1 MNQPLVSV
9 IIPVYNVEKYLRECL
24 DSVCNQTL
32 EDIEIICV
40 DDGSTD
46 GSLSILRDYE
56 AKDSRF
62 KIYTQKNKF
71 AGVARNNGFLHATGK
86 YCIFLDSDDWFDK
99 NLLKKTYLKAEKEQA
114 DIVAF
119 NFSKFDVEGKVEK
132 RTGIHT
138 EWLPKN
144 TEVFSYADCP
154 DYIMSVVNPTPW
166 TKLYRTSFVAENNL
180 KFDEI
185 STTNDIT
192 FASVSVASAKRI
204 TFLKDRFIHYRVDQ
218 GGTISSAKPKKLGNT
233 LFAVKSA
240 LEQVSHLSWYE
251 TIRNSVMR
259 FAVDNI
265 TYCLKNNVLN
275 INDPG
280 VREFYNGARELFSTT
295 LFEGCSPDAIHSNIL
310 FNYFTCLREYDY
322 DSFISLEGQ
331 VFNDETIRNALEQKN
346 LYRRSVEES
355 AIKKKLAKPLIVS
368 LTSFPKRIGTVHLT
382 INTIFRQTLA
392 PDRIILWLAEEEFP
406 NKEKD
411 LPDELLKLKKRGLEI
426 RWCGNLMSYKKLV
439 PTMKLYP
446 DSFIVTADDDL
457 YYHPQWLERLCKTY
471 LDNPHCIPCHRVTK
485 ILVSEDGSYTAVI
498 GGKEYWKG
506 PSYLNKIGS
515 GSGTLFP
522 PGCFHPDVL
531 DETKIKD
538 LAPTNDDIWFW
549 LMAAMAGYRVV
560 VPKEPLIA
568 LHYVEGTQESAL
580 WLVNNQGDELFW
592 TQLYNI
598 VDAYPELKQ
607 ILADEYRAASAA
619 EKEEKERIRA
629 LESSFSYRVRRII
642 TWIPRKAKGGIR
654 CIQENGLGY
663 TFNRMLIHLHLKK
676 APEDKT
682 TRVWNSS
689 PKNNKDKQGEKNKN
703 GE

>member
-46 GSLSILRDYE
+46 GSLRILRDYE

-166 TKLYRTSFVAENNL
+166 TKLYRSSFVAENNL

-204 TFLKDRFIHYRVDQ
+204 TFLKDHFIHYRVDQ

-280 VREFYNGARELFSTT
+280 VREFYNGARELFSTP

-331 VFNDETIRNALEQKN
+331 VFNDGTIRNALEQKN
-346 LYRRSVEES
+346 L
-355 AIKKKLAKPLIVS
+355 
-368 LTSFPKRIGTVHLT
+368 
-382 INTIFRQTLA
+382 
-392 PDRIILWLAEEEFP
+392 
-406 NKEKD
+406 
-411 LPDELLKLKKRGLEI
+411 
-426 RWCGNLMSYKKLV
+426 
-439 PTMKLYP
+439 
-446 DSFIVTADDDL
+446 
-457 YYHPQWLERLCKTY
+457 
-471 LDNPHCIPCHRVTK
+471 
-485 ILVSEDGSYTAVI
+485 
-498 GGKEYWKG
+498 
-506 PSYLNKIGS
+506 
-515 GSGTLFP
+515 
-522 PGCFHPDVL
+522 
-531 DETKIKD
+531 
-538 LAPTNDDIWFW
+538 
-549 LMAAMAGYRVV
+549 
-560 VPKEPLIA
+560 
-568 LHYVEGTQESAL
+568 
-580 WLVNNQGDELFW
+580 
-592 TQLYNI
+592 
-598 VDAYPELKQ
+598 
-607 ILADEYRAASAA
+607 
-619 EKEEKERIRA
+619 
-629 LESSFSYRVRRII
+629 
-642 TWIPRKAKGGIR
+642 
-654 CIQENGLGY
+654 
-663 TFNRMLIHLHLKK
+663 
-676 APEDKT
+676 
-682 TRVWNSS
+682 
-689 PKNNKDKQGEKNKN
+689 
-703 GE
+703 